1 MANLYKAF
9 QSLLPDVPL
18 LVGSVIAV
26 QSNSY
31 LIELPDGAQ
40 ITARGTANLGQKV
53 FVRNDV
59 IEGEA
64 PNLPVQIIEI

>member
-1 MANLYKAF
+1 M
-9 QSLLPDVPL
+9 SL

-31 LIELPDGAQ
+31 VIELPDGAQ